1 VDSGSDEAK
10 ASQKEK
16 IVGLSEWF
24 YFS

>member
-16 IVGLSEWF
+16 IVGLSERF
-24 YFS
+24 YFF